1 MRYAH
6 PADTTVIQKP
16 VSYPLSAHPAKHI
29 IPHPEY
35 FHNIVHQYFA
45 RKVAFPVLYR
55 PAPGDS
61 EVSQCIHMISG
72 LIHHRN
78 HFFIIFVSQNP
89 HNIYDSSVQK
99 NFRPVFF
106 STYALRLHY
115 APHPDR
121 NPVPFRFVPYDR
133 AKWYVKVLV
142 ESQFL

>member
-6 PADTTVIQKP
+6 PADTTVIRKP
-16 VSYPLSAHPAKHI
+16 VSYPLSARPAKHI

-35 FHNIVHQYFA
+35 FYNIVHQYFA
-45 RKVAFPVLYR
+45 RKVAVPVLYR

-61 EVSQCIHMISG
+61 PGVTDVYTISG

-89 HNIYDSSVQK
+89 HDASDSSVRK
-99 NFRPVFF
+99 TFRPVFF

-121 NPVPFRFVPYDR
+121 NPVTVPICSIR
-133 AKWYVKVLV
+133 PCQMVC
-142 ESQFL
+142 ESPC